1 MKIYT
6 SKTSDALQCAIKKAI
21 PDIEFLEREQTMP
34 DKLFKIMADAQSDSA
49 YFIDPFTLL
58 TPEGFEAISKFEQDE
73 TKDFMCLR
81 KAGDPFIS
89 MVFFGGKSEALNILA
104 SEARA
109 FIGDQSIPFAA
120 NLSNLILET
129 LGNRVQIYKETQQLT
144 PIVTP
149 ASNKTGIVV
158 AFANEQIN
166 SLIGNAKLNAYDVYE
181 NEILN
186 YINGR
191 KEVSYE

>member
-6 SKTSDALQCAIKKAI
+6 SKTSDALQCTIKKAI

-34 DKLFKIMADAQSDSA
+34 DKLFQIMSKNDTA
-49 YFIDPFTLL
+49 YFIDPFALL
-58 TPEGFEAISKFEQDE
+58 TPEGFEVISKFEQDE

-129 LGNRVQIYKETQQLT
+129 LGNSVQIFKETQQST

>member
-1 MKIYT
+1 MRKIYSIKST
-6 SKTSDALQCAIKKAI
+6 DALQCAVKKTI
-21 PDIEFLEREQTMP
+21 PDIEFLEREESMP
-34 DKLFKIMADAQSDSA
+34 DKLFQIMSKNDTA

-89 MVFFGGKSEALNILA
+89 MVLFGGKSEALNILA
-104 SEARA
+104 SEAKA

-158 AFANEQIN
+158 AFANDQIN